1 MTLVQILHLLVLI
14 ALVVALPLYDRVETR
29 RLKTS
34 ADPRVRVRSYQKI
47 VAYLWAMTIVL
58 LATVPFRQL
67 VTAPQISAALT
78 ERAAGFS
85 IPILIGLAAGLLL
98 PVILASR
105 SPEERAKALGPLRA
119 IAFFLP
125 RTREERA
132 WFAAVCVSAGIC
144 EEVIFRGFLIRYLDA
159 LPLGLN
165 LWGAVIA
172 SAVIFGINHGY
183 QGWKGMVVTSILALV
198 FTALFLLTGSL
209 WIPIAMH
216 ALLDLRILVIL
227 PPNSAEVFGSPSP
240 G

>member
-1 MTLVQILHLLVLI
+1 MTLVEILHLLILV

-34 ADPRVRVRSYQKI
+34 TDPRVRVRSYQKI

-58 LATVPFRQL
+58 VATVPFRQL
-67 VTAPQISAALT
+67 VTAPQISAALS

-105 SPEERAKALGPLRA
+105 SPEGRSKQLGPLRA

-132 WFAAVCVSAGIC
+132 WFAAVSVSAGIC

-159 LPLGLN
+159 LPLGLG

-183 QGWKGMVVTSILALV
+183 QGWKGIIVTSILALV
-198 FTALFLLTGSL
+198 FTAMFLLTGSL
-209 WIPIAMH
+209 WIPIVVH
-216 ALLDLRILVIL
+216 ALMDLRILVIL
-227 PPNSAEVFGSPSP
+227 PPNSPEVFGPTP

>member
-1 MTLVQILHLLVLI
+1 MTLVQILHLLILV
-14 ALVVALPLYDRVETR
+14 ALVVALPLHDRVETR

-34 ADPRVRVRSYQKI
+34 TDPRVRVRSYQKI

-58 LATVPFRQL
+58 VATVPLRQL
-67 VTAPQISAALT
+67 VTAPRISDALT

-105 SPEERAKALGPLRA
+105 SPEERAKQLAPLRA

-132 WFAAVCVSAGIC
+132 WFAAVSVSAGIC
-144 EEVIFRGFLIRYLDA
+144 EEVVFRGFLIRYLDA
-159 LPLGLN
+159 LPLGLG

-183 QGWKGMVVTSILALV
+183 QGWRGIVVTTILALV
-198 FTALFLLTGSL
+198 FTAFFLLTGSL
-209 WIPIAMH
+209 WIPIVIH
-216 ALLDLRILVIL
+216 VLIDLRILVIL
-227 PPNSAEVFGSPSP
+227 PPNSPEVFGPPP